1 MGGGRGGGYGRTSH
15 SPLDKNLRRLESK
28 FKRNQNGY
36 FGESRSRSGV
46 RRISSGNPQK
56 SAADFFRISKR
67 GSDRVDKLKPG
78 VYRAKFRDGSHVVYR
93 KRSSSD
99 GSPVIEIISKD
110 KSMGRTRRQKIHF
123 IEERKS

>member
-56 SAADFFRISKR
+56 VPPISFVFLNEVRI
-67 GSDRVDKLKPG
+67 
-78 VYRAKFRDGSHVVYR
+78 VV
-93 KRSSSD
+93 RS
-99 GSPVIEIISKD
+99 
-110 KSMGRTRRQKIHF
+110 
-123 IEERKS
+123 